1 MAAATA
7 EHDLASKQG
16 VTEDVFIWIAAA
28 AATGMMFLALRSM
41 AYAFGASLGPAPRQP
56 IIPLESA
63 ETAHDNAR
71 TRLGRGEVWMLV
83 LEILFSI
90 GMILLII
97 GLAYTASLPAHLI
110 AGALLA
116 QVAVI
121 GAVLA
126 PPVAHAV
133 AGFSIR
139 PAALA
144 LGIAQLAHVAF
155 FIRAIQAFIA

>member
-1 MAAATA
+1 
-7 EHDLASKQG
+7 
-16 VTEDVFIWIAAA
+16 
-28 AATGMMFLALRSM
+28 MMLLALRSM
-41 AYAFGASLGPAPRQP
+41 AYAFGSTLGHAPRQP
-56 IIPLESA
+56 IIPLEAIDAPSD
-63 ETAHDNAR
+63 HVR
-71 TRLGRGEVWMLV
+71 TRLGRGEVWMLI

-90 GMILLII
+90 GMILLILA
-97 GLAYTASLPAHLI
+97 LAYSASLPAHLI

-116 QVAVI
+116 QIAVI

-126 PPVAHAV
+126 PPVAHSF

-155 FIRAIQAFIA
+155 FIRAIQAFLA

>member
-1 MAAATA
+1 MAARASFTLAT
-7 EHDLASKQG
+7 KQG
-16 VTEDVFIWIAAA
+16 VTEAVFVLVAAA
-28 AATGMMFLALRSM
+28 AAMGMTLLALRSM

-56 IIPLESA
+56 IVPLETIESSI
-63 ETAHDNAR
+63 ERPR
-71 TRLGRGEVWMLV
+71 TRLGRGEVWMLAI
-83 LEILFSI
+83 EILFSL
-90 GMILLII
+90 GMILLILA
-97 GLAYTASLPAHLI
+97 LAYTASLPVHLI

-116 QVAVI
+116 QLAVI

>member
-1 MAAATA
+1 MF
-7 EHDLASKQG
+7 
-16 VTEDVFIWIAAA
+16 VWIAAA
-28 AATGMMFLALRSM
+28 AATGMMLLALRSM

-56 IIPLESA
+56 IVPIETA
-63 ETAHDNAR
+63 ETTPDHAR
-71 TRLGRGEVWMLV
+71 TRLGRGEVWMLA
-83 LEILFSI
+83 LEILFSL
-90 GMILLII
+90 GMILLILA
-97 GLAYTASLPAHLI
+97 LAYTASLPAHLI
-110 AGALLA
+110 VGALLA

-126 PPVAHAV
+126 PPVAHSV

-155 FIRAIQAFIA
+155 FVRAIQAFLA